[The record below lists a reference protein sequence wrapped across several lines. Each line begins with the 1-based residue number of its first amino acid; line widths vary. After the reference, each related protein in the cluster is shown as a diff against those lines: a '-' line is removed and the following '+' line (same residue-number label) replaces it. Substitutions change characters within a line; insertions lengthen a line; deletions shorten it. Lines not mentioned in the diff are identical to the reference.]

1 VPKPKAPLV
10 TIDKTKLKLKGT
22 IYFNTDTAELQSR
35 SEPLLTEVA
44 DTLLRNPA
52 LLRLEVQ
59 GHTDNVGAADH
70 NRELSAK
77 RAESVRDWLVRAGV
91 SGDRLTAQGYGS
103 DKPIAPNIG
112 PGGRAKNRRV
122 EFVILERE
130 QVQGAPTPEPAAT
143 RKPWAAKPT
152 APKAPAVP
160 GAAPAAPTPA
170 PAAPAPAPA
179 APKP

>member
-1 VPKPKAPLV
+1 
-10 TIDKTKLKLKGT
+10 
-22 IYFNTDTAELQSR
+22 FNTDTAELQSR

-44 DTLLRNPA
+44 DTLLRNPG

-91 SGDRLTAQGYGS
+91 SADRLTAQGYGS
-103 DKPIAPNIG
+103 DKPVAPNIG

-130 QVQGAPTPEPAAT
+130 QVQGAPAPAPKPKAPKPAAAAKPPASPAAT
-143 RKPWAAKPT
+143 
-152 APKAPAVP
+152 
-160 GAAPAAPTPA
+160 PAAAAPA
-170 PAAPAPAPA
+170 PAAPAPA
-179 APKP
+179 APTP